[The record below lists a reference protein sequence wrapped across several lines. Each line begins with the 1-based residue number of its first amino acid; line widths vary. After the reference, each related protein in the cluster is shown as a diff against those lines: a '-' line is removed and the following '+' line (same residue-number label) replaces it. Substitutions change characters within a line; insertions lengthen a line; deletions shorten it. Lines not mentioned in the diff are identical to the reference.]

1 MGGPPDLRTYLDF
14 EKSIAEVESKIE
26 ELQALAEA
34 SGPEAMAMGAELSRL
49 KSKAEKQLHD
59 VYQKLDPWQ
68 KTQVARHPER
78 PRFRDYVAALVTDF
92 VELSGDR
99 NFGED
104 AAILGG
110 TGKFLGRPVVVLG
123 HEKGRTTQDR
133 LKHNFGMARPEGY
146 RKAVRLMDLADK
158 FGLPVV
164 SFVDTAGA
172 YPGIGAEERGQAEA
186 IARSTERC
194 LTLGVPMVAVIA
206 GEGGSGGA
214 IAIAAANKVLMLE
227 HAIYSVISP
236 EGAASILWKD
246 PSRAKD
252 AAIAMKITA
261 QDLDQLKVI
270 DAIIAEPLGG
280 AHREPSKA
288 VASVGAAVAE
298 ALDELAE
305 LDAAE
310 VKKQRRDRFLAI
322 GRFEAESAAL

>member
-1 MGGPPDLRTYLDF
+1 MRTYFDF

-26 ELQALAEA
+26 ELSALAEA
-34 SGPEAMAMGAELSRL
+34 SGSDAISMGVELSRL
-49 KSKAEKQLHD
+49 KSKSEKQLAD
-59 VYQKLDPWQ
+59 LYQRLDPWQ

-92 VELSGDR
+92 IELSGDR
-99 NFGED
+99 KYGED

-110 TGKFLGRPVVVLG
+110 TGKFMGRPVLVIG
-123 HEKGRTTQDR
+123 HEKGRTTSDR

-146 RKAVRLMDLADK
+146 RKAVRLMDLAEK
-158 FGLPVV
+158 FSLPVV

-194 LTLGVPMVAVIA
+194 LTLGVPMVAVIV

-214 IAIAAANKVLMLE
+214 IAIASGNKVLMLE

-246 PSRAKD
+246 SARAKE

-261 QDLDQLKVI
+261 QDLLGLKVI
-270 DAIIAEPLGG
+270 DSIIAEPLGG
-280 AHREPSKA
+280 AHREPGA
-288 VASVGAAVAE
+288 AMAAVGAAVAE
-298 ALDELAE
+298 ALDTLGTLNAAE
-305 LDAAE
+305 LRA
-310 VKKQRRDRFLAI
+310 QRRERFLAI
-322 GRFEAESAAL
+322 GRFEAENGAGLAP